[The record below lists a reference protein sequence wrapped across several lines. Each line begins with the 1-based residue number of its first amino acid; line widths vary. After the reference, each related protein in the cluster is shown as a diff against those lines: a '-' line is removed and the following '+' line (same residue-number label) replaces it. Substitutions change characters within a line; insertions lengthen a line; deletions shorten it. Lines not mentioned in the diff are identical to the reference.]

1 MMDKKGQVSL
11 EYILIFAVSMMIL
24 MLFTLPITEQS
35 IKDVMDVS
43 DALNAKE
50 ELSKIS
56 VAIKKVYGEGQG
68 SKQTLIIHSDK
79 DIKIAIAQDY
89 LSCNLK
95 LKDNSNKQI
104 KEYFTSNLRKTSLS
118 INKGETIVVVEWPEN
133 SENMVISKEY

>member
-1 MMDKKGQVSL
+1 MTDKKGQVSL
-11 EYILIFAVSMMIL
+11 EYLLIFAVSLMIL

-35 IKDVMDVS
+35 IKDTMDIS

-50 ELSKIS
+50 ELSKIA

-68 SKQTLIIHSDK
+68 SKQTLIIHSDNN
-79 DIKIAIAQDY
+79 IKITIAQDY

-104 KEYFTSNLRKTSLS
+104 KEYFTSNLRKTSLP

-133 SENMVISKEY
+133 SENMVISKK